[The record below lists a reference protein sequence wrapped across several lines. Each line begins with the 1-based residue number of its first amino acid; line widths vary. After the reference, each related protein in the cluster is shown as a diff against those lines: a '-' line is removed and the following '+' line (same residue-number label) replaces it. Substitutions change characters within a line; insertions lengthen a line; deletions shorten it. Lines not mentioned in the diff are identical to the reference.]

1 MTCRLTAISILLT
14 LIPFVS
20 GAAVNEVPVTEAD
33 KIIISVGE
41 AQINV
46 VTNPQAK
53 SFRLTLSE
61 GAQEEFTIERR
72 DRQLR
77 VVLKDQ
83 GSREDLAKFSD
94 KKRSIELVGPAVPL
108 EIHLFEGQVV
118 LTKWT
123 KDALVHVQKGKV
135 ILKDNSGLVTAHVQK
150 GEIQALDHQGKLTI
164 DSYSANAV
172 IKNLNGDLSL
182 ENFSGDSVI
191 EKAKGAFSLN
201 QSQGSL
207 KITGSSGS
215 MNFEIG
221 KAQLTSSGF
230 AGRIEGQTQDG
241 PVTIT
246 LGPES
251 EVRVSSQSG
260 RVTVSGGGQ
269 GAYVNVAS
277 VEGDVFAP
285 NYLKVSRD
293 TTGKSLRG
301 RLRGDSQKGSISV
314 RSQEG
319 AIFIK

>member
-1 MTCRLTAISILLT
+1 MTCRLTILLSLLLAPILT
-14 LIPFVS
+14 L
-20 GAAVNEVPVTEAD
+20 AAVNEIPVSEAD

-46 VTNPQAK
+46 VTNPQSK

-61 GAQEEFTIERR
+61 GAQEEFAIERR

-77 VVLKDQ
+77 VVLKNQ
-83 GSREDLAKFSD
+83 GNREDLAKFSN
-94 KKRSIELVGPAVPL
+94 KKRSIDLIGPSVPL
-108 EIHLFEGQVV
+108 DIHLFEGQVM
-118 LTKWT
+118 LSKWT

-135 ILKDNSGLVTAHVQK
+135 ILKENSGAVTAHVQK

-164 DSYSANAV
+164 DSYAANAV
-172 IKNLNGDLSL
+172 IKNLNGDLNL

-207 KITGSSGS
+207 KISGSSGS
-215 MNFEIG
+215 MNFEVG
-221 KAQLTSSGF
+221 KAQLQSLGF

-241 PVTIT
+241 AVVIT
-246 LGPES
+246 MGPES
-251 EVRVSSQSG
+251 EVRVRSQSG
-260 RVTVSGGGQ
+260 RVTVSGAGI

-285 NYLKVSRD
+285 NYMKVNRD
-293 TTGKSLRG
+293 STGKSLRG
-301 RLRGDSQKGSISV
+301 RLRGDVQKGSISV

-319 AIFIK
+319 AIVIK